1 MNKPH
6 DDLTFAKLQGFYD
19 MITEGPDM
27 GWTHPDYPQWSE
39 AYDQG
44 RNEAEAFLKGS
55 WPASPGV
62 VTLDARE
69 AANVLAALR
78 VMQFDVEQGADFSG
92 HMSLDGHDI
101 MSGEE
106 IDALCEHI
114 NVPARNDGLAVPTV
128 GTGSIPEERMA
139 VLSTGHVPF
148 EESIHIGVLIDD
160 GDIIG
165 MCRDEGWL
173 VHTTPLRESCRGL
186 VPQLNYVLGYL
197 RAKGFDWVLFDRDAG
212 GTDELDAYDW

>member
-1 MNKPH
+1 
-6 DDLTFAKLQGFYD
+6 
-19 MITEGPDM
+19 
-27 GWTHPDYPQWSE
+27 
-39 AYDQG
+39 
-44 RNEAEAFLKGS
+44 
-55 WPASPGV
+55 
-62 VTLDARE
+62 
-69 AANVLAALR
+69 
-78 VMQFDVEQGADFSG
+78 
-92 HMSLDGHDI
+92 
-101 MSGEE
+101 
-106 IDALCEHI
+106 
-114 NVPARNDGLAVPTV
+114 
-128 GTGSIPEERMA
+128 MA

>member
-1 MNKPH
+1 MKMIYLT
-6 DDLTFAKLQGFYD
+6 DDNYRALKCLAKRGV
-19 MITEGPDM
+19 
-27 GWTHPDYPQWSE
+27 
-39 AYDQG
+39 
-44 RNEAEAFLKGS
+44 EAFREYLSDTKEPRIDGYSDEEAADVRILS
-55 WPASPGV
+55 WVDVDTLMDASATPGV

-69 AANVLAALR
+69 AANVLTALR

-197 RAKGFDWVLFDRDAG
+197 RDMGYRIFAFVVN
-212 GTDELDAYDW
+212 YH